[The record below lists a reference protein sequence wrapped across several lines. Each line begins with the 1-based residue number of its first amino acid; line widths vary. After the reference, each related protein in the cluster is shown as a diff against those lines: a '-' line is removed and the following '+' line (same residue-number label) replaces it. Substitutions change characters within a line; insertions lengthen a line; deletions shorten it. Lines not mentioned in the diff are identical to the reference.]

1 MGTASNQPQRNGSQR
16 DKAIIESKNKIIEA
30 KENEIRVFKE
40 AKENEIRVF
49 KEAKENEIRVLK
61 EKLEKALEEITQL
74 KTK

>member
-40 AKENEIRVF
+40 AKENEIRV
-49 KEAKENEIRVLK
+49 LK